1 MNNLKLASSMLVQP
15 AAAFAA
21 LDKSPKFWF
30 PLLVPIVAQIAVF
43 LWYFGVVDY
52 QWLTHE
58 MVSGTPALRDMPPE
72 QQQKAVLSQ
81 GAMMWWTV
89 GMTAIFVPL
98 LRVAEAAY
106 FWLAGRVS
114 NVQRSFR
121 HWLALSAWST
131 FPYLLAIVLMTI
143 PLLLQQGGK
152 TTQEGLN
159 LLSLNELLFHVPRDS
174 DWHTLLSTL
183 TVLHPW
189 LWWLGVQGVRVW
201 SARSLGFSML
211 MALLPVV
218 VIYGAWALAIV
229 A

>member
-1 MNNLKLASSMLVQP
+1 MNNLKLASTMLVQP
-15 AAAFAA
+15 GAAFAA

-30 PLLVPIVAQIAVF
+30 PLLVPIVAQVAVL

-52 QWLTHE
+52 QWLTDQ
-58 MVSGTPALRDMPPE
+58 MMSGTPALREMTPE
-72 QQQKAVLSQ
+72 QQQKAMLSQ
-81 GAMMWWTV
+81 GAMMWWTIGATV
-89 GMTAIFVPL
+89 ILLPL
-98 LRVAEAAY
+98 LRVAEAGY
-106 FWLAGRVS
+106 FWLAGKVS

-131 FPYLLAIVLMTI
+131 FPYVLAIALMTI

-174 DWHTLLSTL
+174 AWHTLLSTL

-201 SARSLGFSML
+201 SGRSLGFSML
-211 MALLPVV
+211 VALLPVAV
-218 VIYGAWALAIV
+218 VYGAWALAIV